1 MKVALS
7 HGPKMSIVDL
17 ASGCET
23 VLPSLDALRGDDRLC
38 YFWAGHAAGEWLIGG
53 GLWTRGGFSTNTW
66 SLEGPT
72 GSWAEGP
79 VTPTASS
86 GGAAVSVGD
95 AVYVI
100 GGYAARGQLNPD
112 LLRYKGGSWTRM
124 APPPAGKHLFATVLN
139 GRIHVFSTANVLIEH
154 EDEDDED
161 GREARHNVYDILQNT
176 WSSKILPENDSI
188 SYTRTFINTG
198 PPVQLSPHASKM
210 VASSS

>member
-53 GLWTRGGFSTNTW
+53 GLWTRDGFSTNTW

-100 GGYAARGQLNPD
+100 GGYAARGQF
-112 LLRYKGGSWTRM
+112 KS
-124 APPPAGKHLFATVLN
+124 
-139 GRIHVFSTANVLIEH
+139 
-154 EDEDDED
+154 
-161 GREARHNVYDILQNT
+161 
-176 WSSKILPENDSI
+176 
-188 SYTRTFINTG
+188 G
-198 PPVQLSPHASKM
+198 PPSLQRRLLDADGAPASRKASLCYSAKRPHSR
-210 VASSS
+210 VFYG